1 MDDKLKEIENFINS
15 INNETSS
22 IEALSNEDLK
32 VPSDINLLEDLI
44 SYLYLN
50 FKIADSKQK
59 TKLVKLLVDV
69 LDLKWKYLGLERSEF
84 KVDMDKLKDALRK
97 AGVSSPEEAIKHYL
111 NDEETEE
118 EDIDEEDED

>member
-44 SYLYLN
+44 SYLYFN
-50 FKIADSKQK
+50 FKIADGKQK

-118 EDIDEEDED
+118 EDIDEDEED